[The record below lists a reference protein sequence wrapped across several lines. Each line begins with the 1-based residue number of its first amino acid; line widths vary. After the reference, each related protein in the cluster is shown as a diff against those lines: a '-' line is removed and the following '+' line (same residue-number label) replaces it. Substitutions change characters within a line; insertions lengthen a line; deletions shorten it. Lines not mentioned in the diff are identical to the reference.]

1 MLLSYKYRLYPNKRQ
16 RVALDRNLEIHRQ
29 VYNAALEERKK
40 AYHRAGPRVSVGYR
54 AQANQLKNIREFDQD
69 FAWANFS
76 SLQQTLRRVQKS
88 YDGFFRRVEKGQ
100 KAGFPRF
107 KGRHWFKSVAYVYGD
122 GCRIQAGRLAVQR
135 IGVIRMFQHRP
146 IPDDAKI
153 KQVVL
158 KRDKVGNWFA
168 VFQIELPDPVPT
180 EEPVILRSVGIDMGL
195 ASFLALST
203 GELIDNPRWYR
214 QGEAKLAKLQK
225 MRSRC
230 KRRSRRYY
238 ELSRQIR
245 VHHARTADRRLD
257 FQHKLSAQLVS
268 QYDVI
273 FVEKLNTNGLCR
285 SHVAK
290 SMHDAAWSQ
299 FLFLL
304 QYKAE
309 RAGGARPEVD
319 ARGTS
324 QTCPACG
331 AEVRKELSERVHVC
345 FSCGYVAPRD
355 VAAAQVVELRGATG
369 WTDPLR
375 KVILSWGEVA
385 GSRSLQ

>member
-1 MLLSYKYRLYPNKRQ
+1 MLLSYKYRLYPNQRQ
-16 RVALDRNLEIHRQ
+16 RDALDRNLEIHRQ

-54 AQANQLKNIREFDQD
+54 AQANQLKDIREFDQD
-69 FAWANFS
+69 FAWCNFS

-88 YDGFFRRVEKGQ
+88 DDGFFRRVEKGQ
-100 KAGFPRF
+100 KGGFPRF

-122 GCRIQAGRLAVQR
+122 GCRIQSSRLAVQR
-135 IGVIRMFQHRP
+135 IGSIRMFQHRP
-146 IPDDAKI
+146 IPDDARI
-153 KQVVL
+153 KQV
-158 KRDKVGNWFA
+158 
-168 VFQIELPDPVPT
+168 
-180 EEPVILRSVGIDMGL
+180 
-195 ASFLALST
+195 
-203 GELIDNPRWYR
+203 
-214 QGEAKLAKLQK
+214 AKLQK

-230 KRRSRRYY
+230 KRGSRRTN

-245 VHHARTADRRLD
+245 VHHARMADRRLD
-257 FQHKLSAQLVS
+257 FQHKLSTELVS

-273 FVEKLNTNGLCR
+273 FVEKLNTNDLCC

-290 SMHDAAWSQ
+290 SMYDAAWSQ
-299 FLFLL
+299 FLLLL

-319 ARGTS
+319 ASGTS

-331 AEVRKELSERVHVC
+331 AEVRKELSERVHAC
-345 FSCGYVAPRD
+345 LSCGYVAPRD
-355 VAAAQVVELRGATG
+355 VAAAQVVELRGVAG

-375 KVILSWGEVA
+375 KVILSSGEVA